1 VNRRKLTNPH
11 RLQCIYC
18 RQLRVCNVQMTCA
31 ACESE
36 NEAWIQDLTG
46 ALRPLNATV
55 KGRLLWL
62 LRQ

>member
-1 VNRRKLTNPH
+1 MNKPKSVEPGKVR
-11 RLQCIYC
+11 CIYC

-46 ALRPLNATV
+46 ALRPLSATAKV
-55 KGRLLWL
+55 RLLWL

>member
-1 VNRRKLTNPH
+1 MNRPKLTNPH

-36 NEAWIQDLTG
+36 NADWIEEPAG
-46 ALRPLNATV
+46 ELRSLSATV
-55 KGRLLWL
+55 KVRLLWL